1 MTFTLSNKKMNDI
14 PLVSIITITYNRCDL
29 IHRCIESI
37 QKQTYQNYEHI
48 IVDGNS
54 TDDTENVVKS
64 YKDPH
69 IRYKKL
75 DTRGPEIQMRE
86 GSKMAQGKYVTFLD
100 DDDEYLPEKINKQVQ
115 FFESLSE
122 DYGLIYCWMTFY
134 DIGTGRIV
142 YEHKNTL
149 RGDVADVS
157 LEMPRVCGTPTLMVR
172 KDVFESVGGTFNDS
186 IGFLMSDWE
195 MAARICQITKV
206 DYIPESLVRV
216 YVNHSKERL
225 SKTNSKA
232 RGGIV
237 YHNHFLSYFRVNFER
252 SPQYAKY
259 HYYELAKC
267 YLELG
272 DKKKAWQY
280 IVRFYFKPWFYYPK
294 ISRRD
299 VLNTMWKLIK
309 VIFKKDNSAEC

>member
-1 MTFTLSNKKMNDI
+1 MSNL

-122 DYGLIYCWMTFY
+122 DYGLIYCWMTYY
-134 DIGTGRIV
+134 DTKTGKVV

-149 RGDVADVS
+149 RGNVADICV
-157 LEMPRVCGTPTLMVR
+157 EMPRVCGTPTLMIR
-172 KDVFESVGGTFNDS
+172 KDVFDKIGGRYDDS
-186 IGFLMSDWE
+186 IGVIGADWE

-216 YVNHSKERL
+216 YVNHSCPRL
-225 SKTNSKA
+225 SVDAYSDRAKKNISFHK
-232 RGGIV
+232 
-237 YHNHFLSYFRVNFER
+237 HFLKSFKINFDR
-252 SPQYAKY
+252 CPQYAKY
-259 HYYELAKC
+259 HYYQLVKN
-267 YLELG
+267 
-272 DKKKAWQY
+272 Y
-280 IVRFYFKPWFYYPK
+280 IVLGYKKEAWKYMIKLYYKPWFYLPK

-299 VLNTMWKLIK
+299 MLTTMWNLIRM
-309 VIFKKDNSAEC
+309 